1 MDITLDHFTGALET
15 KGGPLPNAAGGL
27 HVHGASQ
34 KPKLGGNAGT
44 SVLSCFIDH
53 LKSCQPKLL
62 GPKQVKPDK
71 RHRRHHSQDT
81 EENNPHFCMNYAT
94 SSPRNRDR
102 NYNLESSF
110 TPREQGIPH
119 QQQAASTNRE
129 AKERNPLT
137 HSTSTIHFS
146 FLFLS
151 QKSSNS
157 SKSRE
162 KWILCTHPKLQLND
176 WVKVARW
183 SSQPKAP
190 SAEPRVMAGPKQY
203 PKQISTWFHSQGAS
217 PRLREADG
225 VYSPLRGSCGGC
237 PAPNRCTTLP
247 IAFN

>member
-1 MDITLDHFTGALET
+1 MDITLDHFTGALER

-44 SVLSCFIDH
+44 SILLCFIDH
-53 LKSCQPKLL
+53 LKSCQPKVL

-137 HSTSTIHFS
+137 RSTSTIHFS

-162 KWILCTHPKLQLND
+162 KWILCTHPKLQFND

-183 SSQPKAP
+183 SPRPEAP
-190 SAEPRVMAGPKQY
+190 STEPRVMAGPKQY

-217 PRLREADG
+217 PCLREADG

>member
-1 MDITLDHFTGALET
+1 MDITLDHFTGALER

-44 SVLSCFIDH
+44 SILLCFIDH
-53 LKSCQPKLL
+53 LKSCQPKVL

-137 HSTSTIHFS
+137 RSTSTIHFS

-162 KWILCTHPKLQLND
+162 KWILCTHPKLQFND

-183 SSQPKAP
+183 SPRPEAP
-190 SAEPRVMAGPKQY
+190 STEPRVMAGPKQY